1 MSINRKN
8 FFVGVTVLVGMIALA
23 WMVIK
28 FGDEPAKMFTKARF
42 PIHFIAERADGVSSG
57 SQITFRGVNV
67 GRVTTVKRA
76 SDGFMVEIDGEIDL
90 DPPLPNN
97 LVGMIRNTSMLG
109 GSAIVSLEPVLDQPS
124 TKSLEKGD
132 TLKAM
137 WRGQEFI
144 PREFADLARDMREQ
158 QLVQHVDEAVVTVR
172 EQAVKIG
179 QLTDSLNKVVSDEK
193 MIEDLRV
200 ALANVRSATAK
211 FDTFGSNLQKLSDE
225 SSATIT
231 QARST
236 ISKADEKI
244 ETLAKEMNARLIQTA
259 KLLDTFNSIA
269 AKIDRGDGTAGL
281 LVNDPRLYES
291 LVDSAKLLNATMADL
306 QRLAQQWEQEG
317 ARIKLR

>member
-28 FGDEPAKMFTKARF
+28 FGDEPAKLFTKARF
-42 PIHFIAERADGVSSG
+42 PIQFITERADGVSPG
-57 SQITFRGVNV
+57 SQITFRGVSV
-67 GRVTTVKRA
+67 GRVTTVQRA
-76 SDGFMVEIDGEIDL
+76 PDGLLVEIHAEVDVE
-90 DPPLPNN
+90 PPLPNN
-97 LVGMIRNTSMLG
+97 LIGVIRQTSMLG
-109 GSAIVSLEPVLDQPS
+109 GSAILSLEPIAGQHS
-124 TKSLEKGD
+124 TKPLESGD
-132 TLKAM
+132 RLDAI
-137 WRGQEFI
+137 WRGSEFI

-158 QLVQHVDEAVVTVR
+158 QLVQHVDEAVITIR

-179 QLTDSLNKVVSDEK
+179 DLTDSLNKVVSDEK
-193 MIEDLRV
+193 MLDDLRV

-211 FDTFGSNLQKLSDE
+211 FDTFGDNLQKLSDE

-236 ISKADEKI
+236 ITKADEKI
-244 ETLAKEMNARLIQTA
+244 ETLAKELNGRLIQTA

-269 AKIDRGDGTAGL
+269 AKIDKGEGTAGL